1 MKELKERIEKKL
13 EENIEKILAKEELD
27 EKDVM
32 KLENALMKINQKS
45 TDSEWKSTMLG
56 LINSVGK

>member
-1 MKELKERIEKKL
+1 MEELKEKIEKKL

-32 KLENALMKINQKS
+32 KLENALMKINQR
-45 TDSEWKSTMLG
+45 DSDSAWKSTMLG
-56 LINSVGK
+56 LMSSVGK

>member
-1 MKELKERIEKKL
+1 MEELKERIEKKL

-27 EKDVM
+27 EKDIA

-45 TDSEWKSTMLG
+45 SDSEWKSTMLG